1 MRSKMLALLTA
12 LMAVALSACGANY
25 TVLDTITPAPAEE
38 DAFIPEEEEGYEVD
52 ESDLAAEDA
61 EEEDFTEM
69 PTYVPGTYRGE
80 GEGYGGTI
88 EVDVTVD
95 EYGITRVKVV
105 SDNEDP
111 KVAGE
116 AIEALPKAIMEA
128 QSADVDAVSGATMTS
143 DAIVSAVMNALG
155 LAMVQ

>member
-1 MRSKMLALLTA
+1 MRSMMLALLTA
-12 LMAVALSACGANY
+12 LMAVVLGACSAEY
-25 TVLDTITPAPAEE
+25 TVLDTITPAPMEE
-38 DAFIPEEEEGYEVD
+38 DSFIPEEEETYEAD
-52 ESDLAAEDA
+52 ESDLVVEDA
-61 EEEDFTEM
+61 VEEEFTDM

-80 GEGYGGTI
+80 GDGYGGTI

-95 EYGITRVKVV
+95 EYGITRVEVV

-116 AIEALPKAIMEA
+116 AIETLPKAIMEA

-155 LAMVQ
+155 LAIVQ

>member
-1 MRSKMLALLTA
+1 MKSKMLALLTA
-12 LMAVALSACGANY
+12 LMAVALGACGANY

-38 DAFIPEEEEGYEVD
+38 DSFIPEEEEGYEVD
-52 ESDLAAEDA
+52 ESELVAEDA
-61 EEEDFTEM
+61 EEADFTEM

-95 EYGITRVKVV
+95 EYGITEVSVV
-105 SDNEDP
+105 SHNEDP
-111 KVAGE
+111 RVAGK
-116 AIEALPKAIMEA
+116 AIETLPKAILKA
-128 QSADVDAVSGATMTS
+128 QSADVDALSGATMTS

>member
-12 LMAVALSACGANY
+12 LLAVALSACGTNY
-25 TVLDTITPAPAEE
+25 TVLDTITPAPVE
-38 DAFIPEEEEGYEVD
+38 DDSFIPVEEEEYEVD
-52 ESDLAAEDA
+52 ESDLVVEDA

-69 PTYVPGTYRGE
+69 PAYVPGTYRGE
-80 GEGYGGTI
+80 GDGYGGTI

-95 EYGITRVKVV
+95 EYRITGVEVV
-105 SDNEDP
+105 SNNEDP

-116 AIEALPKAIMEA
+116 ALKSLPKAIMEA

>member
-1 MRSKMLALLTA
+1 MRSKILALLTV
-12 LMAVALSACGANY
+12 LMAVAMSACSTGY
-25 TVLDTITPAPAEE
+25 TVLDTITPAPEVE
-38 DAFIPEEEEGYEVD
+38 SFIPEEQDEGEGEIPV
-52 ESDLAAEDA
+52 ADA
-61 EEEDFTEM
+61 RDEDFVSM
-69 PTYVPGTYRGE
+69 PAYVPGTYRGE
-80 GEGYGGTI
+80 GDGYGGTL

-95 EYGITRVKVV
+95 EYGITDVTIV
-105 SDNEDP
+105 SHNEDP

-116 AIEALPKAIMEA
+116 ALTALPEAIMQA